1 MNTPAPTG
9 LNPDGTIA
17 REGSTTRTPP
27 AFIPVIEAL
36 RTRLPDVFGPRLHST
51 YLYGSIPRGTATPE
65 TSDLDALALLHTPP
79 TPEDR
84 TRADALTADLDAA
97 FPAIDGGDILLEHTD
112 QILRPLTSQDG
123 GFFLACL
130 CAPLSGP
137 DLADHLPAYRP
148 TTLLA
153 RQTNGDLHRLLPR
166 WHHALTEAHTDT
178 DLSTLARRIGRRL
191 VRTGFTLTMPTW
203 GGWTSDLHLATDLF
217 SHHHPHQT
225 DLMRLALR
233 TATRPTP
240 DPTPLHR
247 LLDDLAPW
255 LETTYTAA
263 HGRKTTP

>member
-1 MNTPAPTG
+1 MSAPPPTG

-17 REGSTTRTPP
+17 REGSLTHVPP
-27 AFIPVIEAL
+27 AFAPLIEAL
-36 RTRLPDVFGPRLHST
+36 RTHLPHTFGPRLHSA
-51 YLYGSIPRGTATPE
+51 YLYGGIPRGTATPAV
-65 TSDLDALALLHTPP
+65 SDLDALALLHTPP
-79 TPEDR
+79 TPQDH
-84 TRADALTADLDAA
+84 ALASALMAELNAA
-97 FPAIDGGDILLEHTD
+97 FPTIDGGDILLEHTD
-112 QILRPLTSQDG
+112 QILRPLTAQDG
-123 GFFLACL
+123 GFFVACL
-130 CAPLSGP
+130 CTPLTGP
-137 DLADHLPAYRP
+137 DLAHHLPAYRP

-153 RQTNGDLHRLLPR
+153 RQTNGDLHRVLPR
-166 WHHALTEAHTDT
+166 WRHALTQARTDT
-178 DLSTLARRIGRRL
+178 DLSVLARRVGRRL

-255 LETTYTAA
+255 LETTYTAT
-263 HGRKTTP
+263 HGRKSTP